1 MCMSNNYS
9 TWAER
14 ESARYFNLCRSLQEM
29 SEQDGKS
36 QEELLRELE
45 YYESNNGFSLPE
57 ILLDK

>member
-1 MCMSNNYS
+1 MINNS

-29 SEQDGKS
+29 KEQKSKS

-45 YYESNNGFSLPE
+45 YYESNNSFSLPE
-57 ILLDK
+57 IILDR

>member
-1 MCMSNNYS
+1 MINNS

-14 ESARYFNLCRSLQEM
+14 ESARYFNLSRVIQEM
-29 SEQDGKS
+29 KEATPKS

-45 YYESNNGFSLPE
+45 YYESNDNFSLPE